1 MDKMI
6 APCGLDC
13 IECPAYVATQEND
26 IDALQKMAA
35 EASAQFGMD
44 LATDDV
50 KCDGCM
56 SDGRKI
62 GYCDECGIR
71 ACVINRDIPNCAHCP
86 EYGCSVMTAFTEK
99 SEGARTGLEAIRA
112 ELGK

>member
-26 IDALQKMAA
+26 TGALQKMAA
-35 EASAQFGMD
+35 EASAQFGVE
-44 LATDDV
+44 LTTDDV

-62 GYCDECGIR
+62 GYCDECEIR
-71 ACVINRDIPNCAHCP
+71 ACVIDRDLPNCAHCP
-86 EYGCSVMTAFTEK
+86 DYGCTVMTAFTEK
-99 SEGARTGLEAIRA
+99 S
-112 ELGK
+112 